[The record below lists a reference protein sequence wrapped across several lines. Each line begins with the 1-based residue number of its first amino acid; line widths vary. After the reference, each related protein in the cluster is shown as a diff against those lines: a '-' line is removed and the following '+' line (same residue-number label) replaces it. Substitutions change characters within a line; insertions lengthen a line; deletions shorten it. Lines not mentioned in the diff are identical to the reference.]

1 MEPTVHDLVVWGDDV
16 ALSTGQLQKAFD
28 WRITQWATLSNAI
41 LTAIFFL
48 ITTGLVETYKQTLKL
63 RYFWAWVG
71 AAVLIYCCSYLFCRL
86 KIRRLRR
93 EFLALYTLLQ
103 EIA

>member
-1 MEPTVHDLVVWGDDV
+1 MEPTVHDLVVWMDDV
-16 ALSTGQLQKAFD
+16 ALSAGQIQKAYD
-28 WRITQWATLSNAI
+28 WRVAQWSTLSNAI

-48 ITTGLVETYKQTLKL
+48 VTTGLVETYKQTLKL

-71 AAVLIYCCSYLFCRL
+71 AAVLIYGSSYLFCRL
-86 KIRRLRR
+86 RIRKLQR